1 MSNTILKI
9 LASLGLAVILN
20 GLEYF
25 LKSDFLSTF
34 IEEDLVGL
42 LLTLLAINTA
52 TSTVISSK
60 LEDIA
65 QRTGADFSDVVK
77 EIKFSL
83 IEQIVMI
90 ILSIILLIS
99 LKSSFLLQSIDHI
112 GFVINLALSTILI
125 YSIEILRDTGVT
137 IFDIIIELNK
147 KDDGEEE

>member
-1 MSNTILKI
+1 MTNILKI
-9 LASLGLAVILN
+9 LESLGVSAILI

-25 LKSDFLSTF
+25 LKSDFLSNF

-60 LEDIA
+60 LEEISE
-65 QRTGADFSDVVK
+65 RTGADFSDVVK

-83 IEQIVMI
+83 LEQIIMI

-99 LKSSFLLQSIDHI
+99 LSSEVLLKSIEDIDLI
-112 GFVINLALSTILI
+112 FRIVLTTILI

-137 IFDIIIELNK
+137 IFNIIIELNRK
-147 KDDGEEE
+147 NEQEE